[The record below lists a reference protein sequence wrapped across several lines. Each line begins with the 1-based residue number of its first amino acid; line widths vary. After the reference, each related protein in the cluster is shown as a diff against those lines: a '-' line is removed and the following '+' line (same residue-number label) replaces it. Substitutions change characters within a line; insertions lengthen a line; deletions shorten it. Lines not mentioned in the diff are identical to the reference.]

1 MGHIVVVVGPT
12 ASGKSALGIELALR
26 LGGEVVNLDSV
37 QVYRR
42 LYVATAK
49 VPEEER
55 RGVVHHLIDIV
66 EPDAEYTAGDYAR
79 DASRVISEIEATG
92 KVALLVGGTGFY
104 LRALEGGIFEQPV
117 KTDQELRHRLK
128 EILARRGAAHL
139 HRMLTRLDPEAAAR
153 IQVNDWSRSTRALE
167 VLLQTGRSITYWY
180 SRMPE
185 PPELASRLRVFA
197 LEPPREELYRRINL
211 RVDEM
216 FAAGLVDEVRS
227 LLESG
232 LSPQAKSLGAHGY
245 RRVVEYLLGKRDY
258 ASCVEQTKI
267 DTRHYA
273 KRQLTW
279 WRGRPGVEWLHG
291 FGSDEAMAEEVLRR
305 LSIPAG

>member
-1 MGHIVVVVGPT
+1 MDHILVIVGPT

-26 LGGEVVNLDSV
+26 LGGEVVNLDSI

-49 VPEEER
+49 VPMKER
-55 RGVVHHLIDIV
+55 RGIAHHLIDIV

-79 DASRVISEIEATG
+79 DASRVISEIEAAG
-92 KVALLVGGTGFY
+92 RVAILVGGTGFY
-104 LRALEGGIFEQPV
+104 LKALEGGLFEQPV
-117 KTDQELRHRLK
+117 KTDPELRRRLK
-128 EILARRGAAHL
+128 AILARHGAAHL
-139 HRMLTRLDPEAAAR
+139 HKMLTRLDPEAAAH

-167 VLLQTGRSITYWY
+167 VLLQTGRSITYWR
-180 SRMPE
+180 SRMPK

-216 FAAGLVDEVRS
+216 FAAGLVEEVQG

-232 LSPQAKSLGAHGY
+232 LSPYAKSLGAHGY
-245 RRVVEYLLGKRDY
+245 RRVVEYIRGERDY
-258 ASCVEQTKI
+258 ESCVEQTKI

-279 WRGRPGVEWLHG
+279 WRNRPQVQWLYG
-291 FGSDEAMAEEVLRR
+291 FGSDEAMAKEVIKR
-305 LSIPAG
+305 LSSPAG